1 MNVSR
6 RTVVKAGGGAAL
18 YSALASIGFFA
29 ANPAMAA
36 WKKDWFDAKM
46 CPIP

>member
-36 WKKDWFDAKM
+36 WKKIGSMPRM